1 MNVKTNKVEDPL
13 SSLEEP
19 EEKKIN
25 LEITVEAID
34 DNNSAGVSD
43 LTIHAQV
50 DNDQLDMTTQVHKR
64 TLKLQKKII
73 KEKDKYLWKIIFY
86 QLGREGVD
94 VYSEARVEDEGETS
108 SIKINV
114 DTEQQDQ
121 ELDIENT
128 LAGGEENILVT
139 LDNNGVEQTKQIK
152 LELQTDSEDSDQ
164 QEAERHIRIKNKR
177 K

>member
-64 TLKLQKKII
+64 TLKLLKKMN
-73 KEKDKYLWKIIFY
+73 ERNRRIFVKN
-86 QLGREGVD
+86 LLL
-94 VYSEARVEDEGETS
+94 S
-108 SIKINV
+108 
-114 DTEQQDQ
+114 
-121 ELDIENT
+121 
-128 LAGGEENILVT
+128 AG
-139 LDNNGVEQTKQIK
+139 
-152 LELQTDSEDSDQ
+152 
-164 QEAERHIRIKNKR
+164 
-177 K
+177 